1 MSKAK
6 LFLTSYFVFQF
17 CSKQRTQEKG
27 KQDDVEVKMM
37 STKGRHFAVAW
48 FH

>member
-27 KQDDVEVKMM
+27 KQDDVRL

-48 FH
+48 FR